1 MKRKK
6 LFLTLGIVAVLLIT
20 VCVIT
25 TVATTPDVTAPNLR
39 IAGKSLS
46 MQDSVYIYYAVPVES
61 TGGADVKMLFWLEP
75 QDEYLYGTQKYELSP
90 EPDTMKIG
98 TTDCYVFN
106 FDKLAAKQMT
116 VNVYARAYARVGETD
131 YYSKPDKYSV
141 LQYCHNMKGSDPDLD
156 KLLSSMLAYGSAAQ
170 VYFDKA
176 TDHLA
181 DDTYYQ
187 IRVKNATLSDGS
199 THGLYVA
206 GDKVIMT
213 APLTDA
219 NGATFSHWADSKG
232 NKVATAATYELTV
245 GTADETYTPVYVKY
259 SSGLEIEED
268 DRAGAAYVIG
278 IGECSDSDIVIPPVS
293 DSGYPI
299 TEIDRYAFEN
309 ITTITSVS
317 LPNTIMVIGRYAFDG
332 CSALTDVY
340 YDGAGEEW
348 ENNVEIES
356 GNDAI
361 ENATKH
367 FNEPAV
373 ETFTV
378 TFVDHDGTVL
388 KTESVESGKS
398 ATAPADPEREGY
410 IFTGWDKAFDNVTV
424 DLIVMAQYEFNA
436 TEPTIIVSN
445 ATARAGENVTVT
457 VKIAS
462 NPGVAGAKFTLS
474 YDSNLTLINAEVGE
488 AFSVLDYTPP
498 AALVNGC
505 PFNWDSLDAES
516 TVDGTFLTLTFTVSD
531 TATSGENL
539 NVAISYVK
547 GDVYDKNL
555 QDLTFEL
562 IDGTVAV
569 N

>member
-25 TVATTPDVTAPNLR
+25 VVATNAEVTEPNLR

-116 VNVYARAYARVGETD
+116 VNVYARAYARVGEAD
-131 YYSKPDKYSV
+131 YYSKLDKYSV
-141 LQYCHNMKGSDPDLD
+141 LKYCHNMKGSDPDLD

-219 NGATFSHWADSKG
+219 DGATFSHWADSKG
-232 NKVATAATYELTV
+232 NKVNSNATYELTV
-245 GTADETYTPVYVKY
+245 GAADETYTPVYVRY
-259 SSGLEIEED
+259 SSGLEFFSNED
-268 DRAGAAYVIG
+268 GTCCVDGMGDCEDTELI
-278 IGECSDSDIVIPPVS
+278 IPPVS
-293 DSGYPI
+293 PDGDKVVEISGS
-299 TEIDRYAFEN
+299 AFSGEA
-309 ITTITSVS
+309 ITSVS
-317 LPNTIMVIGRYAFDG
+317 FPSTIEIIGSKAFYN
-332 CSALTDVY
+332 CTSLTDVY
-340 YDGAGEEW
+340 YDGTEEEW
-348 ENNVEIES
+348 TTKVTIGSRNTPLE
-356 GNDAI
+356 D
-361 ENATKH
+361 ATKH

-388 KTESVESGKS
+388 KTETVESGKS
-398 ATAPADPEREGY
+398 ATAPADPTREGY
-410 IFTGWDKAFDNVTV
+410 TFTGWDKAFDNVTEDMTV
-424 DLIVMAQYEFNA
+424 TAEYTYAA
-436 TEPTIIVSN
+436 TEPTILVESVS
-445 ATARAGENVTVT
+445 AGAGETNVE
-457 VKIAS
+457 VKLVFLN
-462 NPGVAGAKFTLS
+462 NPGILGTKLTVSYDESVLTLKDAINGES
-474 YDSNLTLINAEVGE
+474 LSSLTYTKPSRYKDDCNFMWFGSECGETADAVMLTLVFDISESAANGDYTIEVISSLNDTYDSNRNQLAIDVI
-488 AFSVLDYTPP
+488 
-498 AALVNGC
+498 NGC
-505 PFNWDSLDAES
+505 
-516 TVDGTFLTLTFTVSD
+516 
-531 TATSGENL
+531 
-539 NVAISYVK
+539 IIVK
-547 GDVYDKNL
+547 
-555 QDLTFEL
+555 
-562 IDGTVAV
+562 
-569 N
+569 